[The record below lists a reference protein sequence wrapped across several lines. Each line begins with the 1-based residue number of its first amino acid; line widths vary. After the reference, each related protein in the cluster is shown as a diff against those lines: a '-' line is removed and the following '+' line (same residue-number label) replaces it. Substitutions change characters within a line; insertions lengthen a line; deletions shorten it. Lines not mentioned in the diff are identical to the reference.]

1 MAKFSKKVTNLLS
14 GQVPEFVLSDHPKF
28 LEFLKAYYQFMESA
42 ELTITESQS
51 TDGILL
57 ETETGQENTLL
68 LDASRLGSEATQ
80 IDAGDKVLQEQS
92 SFGKFTFGE
101 IIKGSTS
108 NATASI
114 LQEDLDNN
122 RLIIS
127 AQDKFIDGEVI
138 VGQSSGASGVAGR
151 YRPNPVQSIQDLIN
165 FRDPDKV
172 ISYFLT
178 QFRNEFL
185 NTLPEDLADGVNKR
199 ELIKRINSLYRT
211 KGTAKGHELFL
222 DYYLVLTLKYFIL
235 ENKCLEYQ
243 MVNLHLTKF

>member
-114 LQEDLDNN
+114 LQEDLDYN
-122 RLIIS
+122 RLLKILPKNIKPKCTKII
-127 AQDKFIDGEVI
+127 AKII
-138 VGQSSGASGVAGR
+138 PIR
-151 YRPNPVQSIQDLIN
+151 
-165 FRDPDKV
+165 
-172 ISYFLT
+172 
-178 QFRNEFL
+178 
-185 NTLPEDLADGVNKR
+185 VN
-199 ELIKRINSLYRT
+199 
-211 KGTAKGHELFL
+211 
-222 DYYLVLTLKYFIL
+222 
-235 ENKCLEYQ
+235 
-243 MVNLHLTKF
+243 